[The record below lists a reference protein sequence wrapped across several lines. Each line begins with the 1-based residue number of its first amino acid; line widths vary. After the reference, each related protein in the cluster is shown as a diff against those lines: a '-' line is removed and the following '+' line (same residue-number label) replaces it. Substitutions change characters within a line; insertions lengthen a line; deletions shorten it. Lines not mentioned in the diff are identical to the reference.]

1 MRDKAIS
8 FLLAA
13 AIILK
18 IPLRLRSNL
27 ALLFRFI
34 DCRHQSR
41 FFLLLL
47 LLPLDVVVVVLI
59 TFYVTMIFL
68 LLLHALG
75 DAFFAMQSR
84 KILRAVDFMTLF

>member
-34 DCRHQSR
+34 DCRHQSL
-41 FFLLLL
+41 F
-47 LLPLDVVVVVLI
+47 LPLDIVVVLI
-59 TFYVTMIFL
+59 TFYVTMIFCCSSM
-68 LLLHALG
+68 LG
-75 DAFFAMQSR
+75 DGFFFAMQSR